1 MTAPVDELDPVRAEL
16 LRAAR
21 AAADATLDRARA
33 DAADTLLAARTAAE
47 TVLAQARRLG
57 EADGA
62 KEADRERVRAAQEAW
77 ETELAVRAEA
87 YAALRAGVRA
97 GVRRALAREGA
108 VTRSHLADVARA
120 ALGAEAEVSAAEQG
134 GVTAETPGRRVD
146 LSADALADGA
156 LERLGVRAETLWEPP

>member
-21 AAADATLDRARA
+21 AAADATLDQARA

-47 TVLAQARRLG
+47 TVLARARRLG

-62 KEADRERVRAAQEAW
+62 KEAGRERVRAAQDAW
-77 ETELAVRAEA
+77 EAELAVRAEV

-97 GVRRALAREGA
+97 SVRRALAREGA
-108 VTRSHLADVARA
+108 MARSHLADVARA
-120 ALGAEAEVSAAEQG
+120 ALGPQAVVRAAAQG
-134 GVTAETPGRRVD
+134 GVTAEVPGRRVD
-146 LSADALADGA
+146 LSADALADA
-156 LERLGVRAETLWEPP
+156 AVDRLGVRAETLWGPP